1 MSDTAP
7 SLLPSQQVL
16 LERLK
21 YLIEYGDHAILLHG
35 KPGVGKSTLAQALLG
50 TSEGFNQGMVLC
62 PAQADPAQLR
72 VDILHQL
79 FTDPLFDPHE
89 PLIDSFERLLKE
101 SEQRLLLVIDDAHS
115 LPQVILAEL
124 LAMLLEQ
131 GERSWRLTLILVS
144 RPKLVQHLLAELP
157 TECQQHLLPVTIEPL
172 SLSEQKQL
180 YRALTADRPLSRFIN
195 QLGIEPLLQRSDGS
209 AQAVVD
215 LVTGKGEETPARAG
229 LLRHRTLIFTL
240 LGMVAALA
248 VWIAVDPLGPE
259 PQPDSQGRSDSVRL
273 VDVAPGLTE
282 PEPAQS
288 QERVEAQADAP
299 QDKGEELGLAGE
311 WQAIN
316 TPQPKPEAKPEDPLL
331 QSAREGLA
339 DLEQQLAAKQAADTP
354 APKPTQPQAEA
365 PEPQSERKT
374 RSVPEA
380 KPVPLSEQP
389 LMARPGD
396 SYTLQLAV
404 YSYPNL
410 AAQYL
415 KQLPL
420 KQGLALY
427 VNNRQPR
434 PWHVVVYG
442 GFETKAAA
450 QAAVSTLPEALRNN
464 SPYVKPMQDVQKE
477 LVEQL
482 DLAAFLSE

>member
-7 SLLPSQQVL
+7 SLLHSQQVL

-101 SEQRLLLVIDDAHS
+101 SEQRLLLVIDDAHC

-131 GERSWRLTLILVS
+131 GERSWRLTLVLVS

-157 TECQQHLLPVTIEPL
+157 TDCQQHLLPVTIEPL

-195 QLGIEPLLQRSDGS
+195 QLGIEPLLQKSDGT

-215 LVTGKGEETPARAG
+215 LVTGKGEETPAKAG
-229 LLRHRTLIFTL
+229 LLRHRNLILTL
-240 LGMVAALA
+240 LGVVGALA

-259 PQPDSQGRSDSVRL
+259 LQQDPKGRSDSVRL
-273 VDVAPGLTE
+273 VEVAPGLTE
-282 PEPAQS
+282 PEPAQP
-288 QERVEAQADAP
+288 QAVAEAQPVSP
-299 QDKGEELGLAGE
+299 QDDGEELGLAGE
-311 WQAIN
+311 WQAIS
-316 TPQPKPEAKPEDPLL
+316 TPQPKPEDPLL
-331 QSAREGLA
+331 QSAREGLV
-339 DLEQQLAAKQAADTP
+339 DLEQQLAAKQAADNP
-354 APKPTQPQAEA
+354 PQQQQSEPQAE
-365 PEPQSERKT
+365 PTEPQPERKT
-374 RSVPEA
+374 RSAAEV
-380 KPVPLSEQP
+380 KPVPLAEQP

-442 GFETKAAA
+442 GFENKAAA
-450 QAAVSTLPEALRNN
+450 QAAVSTLPEAVRNN

>member
-62 PAQADPAQLR
+62 PVQADPAQLR

-101 SEQRLLLVIDDAHS
+101 SEQRLLLVIDDAHC

-131 GERSWRLTLILVS
+131 GERRWRLTLILVS
-144 RPKLVQHLLAELP
+144 QPKLVQHLLAELP
-157 TECQQHLLPVTIEPL
+157 TECQQHLLPITIDPL

-195 QLGIEPLLQRSDGS
+195 QLGIEPLLQKSDGS

-215 LVTGKGEETPARAG
+215 LVTGKGEETPAKAG
-229 LLRHRTLIFTL
+229 LLRHRSLILAL
-240 LGMVAALA
+240 LGVVAALA

-259 PQPDSQGRSDSVRL
+259 LQQDAQGRSDSVRL
-273 VDVAPGLTE
+273 VEVAPGLAGPESAQPEAVTE
-282 PEPAQS
+282 TRPDSP
-288 QERVEAQADAP
+288 RDNG
-299 QDKGEELGLAGE
+299 DELGLAGE

-316 TPQPKPEAKPEDPLL
+316 TPQPRPAPQPEDPLL
-331 QSAREGLA
+331 RSAREGLV
-339 DLEQQLAAKQAADTP
+339 DLEQQLAAKQAVENP
-354 APKPTQPQAEA
+354 PQQPPEPQAEPA
-365 PEPQSERKT
+365 EPQPERKT
-374 RSVPEA
+374 RSAPEA
-380 KPVPLSEQP
+380 KPLPLAEQP

-404 YSYPNL
+404 YSYPSL

-442 GFETKAAA
+442 GFESKAAA
-450 QAAVSTLPEALRNN
+450 QAAVSSLPDAIRNN